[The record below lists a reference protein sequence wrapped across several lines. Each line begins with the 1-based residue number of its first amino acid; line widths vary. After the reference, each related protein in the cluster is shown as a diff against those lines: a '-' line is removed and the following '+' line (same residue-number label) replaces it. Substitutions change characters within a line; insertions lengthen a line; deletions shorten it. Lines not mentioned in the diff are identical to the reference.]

1 MIEDVVENTHLCD
14 ANGDIL
20 ETDFEV
26 RQQQFVAEL
35 NDLQEK
41 YGIQLMV
48 RTVMQRLEDDTV
60 LVKGEIHAMS
70 ASDQTNETK

>member
-1 MIEDVVENTHLCD
+1 MNERQ
-14 ANGDIL
+14 

-41 YGIQLMV
+41 YGVQLMV

-60 LVKGEIHAMS
+60 LVKGEIHAMPANDQ
-70 ASDQTNETK
+70 AS